1 MSLGFSLVSL
11 PVAVF
16 CVWFDLGDI
25 GSGVPVVRN
34 CRLHAAAESE
44 SATAAA
50 CVTINCQAYNR
61 FEVEWWM
68 FEIGNV

>member
-25 GSGVPVVRN
+25 GSGAPVVRT
-34 CRLHAAAESE
+34 C
-44 SATAAA
+44 
-50 CVTINCQAYNR
+50 
-61 FEVEWWM
+61 
-68 FEIGNV
+68 

>member
-25 GSGVPVVRN
+25 GSGVPVVRT
-34 CRLHAAAESE
+34 C
-44 SATAAA
+44 
-50 CVTINCQAYNR
+50 
-61 FEVEWWM
+61 
-68 FEIGNV
+68 